1 MAHSECCWS
10 SELALDQESLS
21 DACSK
26 SQGQNRMVKAN
37 LHPSTLRGLQQK
49 RQSQKRRIKK
59 TNVIDC
65 CRKLTFFLVRK
76 RRCDGSKPVCGN
88 CSEAEAE
95 CRYQELPIQSTMT
108 DSVLHSLESPAIP
121 SAISRRL
128 DSIESLLKS
137 HSEAIAAISQQQQVL
152 DALCSP
158 QEILDAQAVPTDAI
172 IIEPPIPDPSR
183 VDRLNL
189 TSPLRNTHSS
199 PSSIAGVSPEFNTA
213 QVGRSAN
220 LFAPFTAPPKHQTS
234 PVYSLLKLPVIRSLV
249 GELPEDHFFSI
260 ESRHVP
266 PAPSAWILS
275 QAELPDIER
284 EVTDRLVNTFFSDIH
299 PCHPILD
306 RDAFFAMYENV
317 MSDGLG
323 LGLHSAFCLVV
334 FALGAVAS
342 EAAAVDPQEQ
352 YWEPALKYLQPALKI
367 LMAESV
373 FSFGTDLHDYLT
385 ELKLPP
391 SGIET
396 LVDDMALPKAG
407 NPSDREGLS
416 YLAEISMRSLLNRV
430 LSSLPNEFES
440 GQLSEESEATGAI
453 TVASELD
460 QQLLLWYDSVPEM
473 MKPTLGVGPTADG
486 RERILRI
493 RYYQARYIIHRQF
506 VVYSASLPEDRE
518 PSPKVLEEAQVC
530 IESCRLYLQNTGE
543 ILKKPSQYTWT
554 LAQSSLDA
562 ALVLTT
568 ASLSRHLKDLVP
580 DILPLQQLLIDN
592 IARWAAPESS
602 FESILCILGDIVGKQ
617 QFH

>member
-1 MAHSECCWS
+1 MSY
-10 SELALDQESLS
+10 
-21 DACSK
+21 
-26 SQGQNRMVKAN
+26 
-37 LHPSTLRGLQQK
+37 P
-49 RQSQKRRIKK
+49 
-59 TNVIDC
+59 
-65 CRKLTFFLVRK
+65 RK
-76 RRCDGSKPVCGN
+76 RTLLACDF
-88 CSEAEAE
+88 
-95 CRYQELPIQSTMT
+95 CRQ
-108 DSVLHSLESPAIP
+108 SLESPAIP

-152 DALCSP
+152 DALCST

-189 TSPLRNTHSS
+189 TSPLSNTHSS

-213 QVGRSAN
+213 QVDRSAN

-266 PAPSAWILS
+266 PAPGTWIFS
-275 QAELPDIER
+275 QTELPPIER
-284 EVTDRLVNTFFSDIH
+284 EVTDRLVETFFSDIH

-323 LGLHSAFCLVV
+323 LGLQSAFCLVV

-342 EAAAVDPQEQ
+342 EAAAVNPQEQ

-373 FSFGTDLHDYLT
+373 FSFGTDLQFVQALIFGGICFAYMAKPLHSWKLIHMASTDVQLLLSSDYLT

-440 GQLSEESEATGAI
+440 GQLSEEFEVTGAI

-460 QQLLLWYDSVPEM
+460 QQLLLWYDSVPELI
-473 MKPTLGVGPTADG
+473 KPTLGVGPTADG

-518 PSPKVLEEAQVC
+518 PSPKVLAEAQVC

-568 ASLSRHLKDLVP
+568 ASLSRHLKNLVP

-592 IARWAAPESS
+592 IARWVAPESS

>member
-1 MAHSECCWS
+1 
-10 SELALDQESLS
+10 
-21 DACSK
+21 
-26 SQGQNRMVKAN
+26 
-37 LHPSTLRGLQQK
+37 
-49 RQSQKRRIKK
+49 
-59 TNVIDC
+59 
-65 CRKLTFFLVRK
+65 
-76 RRCDGSKPVCGN
+76 
-88 CSEAEAE
+88 
-95 CRYQELPIQSTMT
+95 MT

-128 DSIESLLKS
+128 DRIESLLKS

-189 TSPLRNTHSS
+189 TSPLSNTHSS

-266 PAPSAWILS
+266 PAPSTWILS

-284 EVTDRLVNTFFSDIH
+284 EVTDRLVDTFFSDIH

-373 FSFGTDLHDYLT
+373 FSFGTDLQFVQALIFGGICFAYMAKPLHSWKLIHMASTDVQLLLSRSESAAIGESYKERILEACWSCFLLECDYLT

-473 MKPTLGVGPTADG
+473 IKPTLGVGPTADG